1 MKKTAI
7 ITVTVLVLIA
17 GLMATS
23 FAGSADNVDVV
34 VNGNP
39 VEFDGAVPYIDEAAG
54 RTMVPVRFV
63 SEAMGVNVG
72 WDGKKQLVALEKG
85 DTIVQ
90 MIIDQKTYA
99 SKKGNNRVVERE
111 MDIAPFIK
119 EGTGRTIVPL
129 RFVSE
134 ALGADVGWD
143 GKTYTVYIETNEAE
157 EVKVSNTLATDK
169 EIEDFVD
176 ENIEGVSASFKE
188 ESKQV
193 LKDSFAYY
201 ESLKTV
207 DFASTDEEIT
217 GGFELESSD
226 YGDLL
231 FAIRSGNA
239 LPQKEYKFAMDIPLA
254 ENPEAEAKAA
264 RELGLYAIQEIFGDD
279 ADIVLADVTT
289 IWDWIN
295 TEGVRKG
302 TANGM
307 DYYVNFETASG
318 LVVKFIKR

>member
-1 MKKTAI
+1 MKKTVI
-7 ITVTVLVLIA
+7 ITATVLVLIA

-23 FAGSADNVDVV
+23 FAGSAENVDVV

-39 VEFDGAVPYIDEAAG
+39 VEFDGAVPYVDREAG

-99 SKKGNNRVVERE
+99 SKKGNNRVVERK

-119 EGTGRTIVPL
+119 NGTGRTIVPL

-134 ALGADVGWD
+134 SLGADVSWD

-157 EVKVSNTLATDK
+157 EVSNTLATDK
-169 EIEDFVD
+169 EINDFVD

-201 ESLKTV
+201 ESLVDV
-207 DFASTDEEIT
+207 DFETASQEDIT
-217 GGFELESSD
+217 GG
-226 YGDLL
+226 YGIKGPEYGHTLYA
-231 FAIRSGNA
+231 FRSGDA
-239 LPQKEYKFAMDIPLA
+239 MSRGEYKFSIDMPKTEDPRVA
-254 ENPEAEAKAA
+254 AKAA
-264 RELGLYAIQEIFGDD
+264 RSLGYYTIREVFGDD
-279 ADIVLADVTT
+279 AEEIIGHVNT
-289 IWDWIN
+289 IDEWEVS
-295 TEGVRKG
+295 EGAKRGV
-302 TANGM
+302 ANGM
-307 DYYVNFETASG
+307 AYRVSNDGVSG
-318 LVVKFIKR
+318 VTIMYIKR